1 MSSLLK
7 KFWEN
12 TLICNYLSV
21 DKSSQLCFA
30 NSIFFST
37 LITHMAKPMKTREL
51 HYLLI
56 LFLKIIL
63 IPVAVHLLLV
73 LFSLLSI
80 SDFGVMFSL

>member
-1 MSSLLK
+1 
-7 KFWEN
+7 
-12 TLICNYLSV
+12 
-21 DKSSQLCFA
+21 
-30 NSIFFST
+30 
-37 LITHMAKPMKTREL
+37 MKTREL

-80 SDFGVMFSL
+80 SDFGVMFSLNNALRLLDRC

>member
-1 MSSLLK
+1 
-7 KFWEN
+7 
-12 TLICNYLSV
+12 
-21 DKSSQLCFA
+21 
-30 NSIFFST
+30 
-37 LITHMAKPMKTREL
+37 MAKPMKTREL

-80 SDFGVMFSL
+80 SDFGVMFSLNNALRLFDRC